1 MAPVVRGD
9 VLASARMRALCTF
22 FCVVALGSGAVAAS
36 AAADHRPAGGAL
48 ALAAHEVDG
57 PLLAVTSGVRWSVSG
72 VLTHY
77 VRGQRIV
84 IHAFDDGRLL
94 LSQPAAL
101 HRHGHSATFTVALRV
116 VGVGRVTVRA
126 IHYATRAQAWIVSP
140 SLSVWVVAPTIA
152 PGERG
157 LAVRIL
163 QAKLA
168 ALHYVI
174 GAAGVFD
181 ARTQRAVLAFRK
193 MAGLPLTMVAGASV
207 FAALDAGKGVFTVR
221 YPAQGRHVEGDLTH
235 QVLALIGADGEV
247 EALYPMSSGKPTT
260 PTTPGT
266 FTVYEKQFGTNS
278 DGMVD
283 SSYFNG
289 GDAIHGYYEVPPY
302 AASHG
307 CLRVPI
313 PDAPTIY
320 DWVALGTTVDV
331 YFR

>member
-1 MAPVVRGD
+1 
-9 VLASARMRALCTF
+9 MRALCTLL
-22 FCVVALGSGAVAAS
+22 CVVALASGAVAAN
-36 AAADHRPAGGAL
+36 AAAGHRPAGHRPAGGAL
-48 ALAAHEVDG
+48 ALTPHDVGG
-57 PLLAVTSGVRWSVSG
+57 PLLAVTSDARWSVSG

-77 VRGQRIV
+77 VRGQRVV
-84 IHAFDDGRLL
+84 IHAFDDGRRI
-94 LSQPAAL
+94 LSERVVVHPAAG
-101 HRHGHSATFTVALRV
+101 RTATFRVSLRV
-116 VGVGRVTVRA
+116 GGVGRVTVRA
-126 IHYATRAQAWIVSP
+126 IHYATRAQARIISP

-152 PGERG
+152 SGQHS

-163 QAKLA
+163 QSKLA

-174 GAAGVFD
+174 GVPGVFD

-193 MAGLPLTMVAGASV
+193 MAGLPLTMAAGPSV
-207 FAALDAGKGVFTVR
+207 FAALYAGRGVFTVQ
-221 YPAQGRHVEGDLTH
+221 YPLQGRHVEGDLTH
-235 QVLALIGADGEV
+235 QVLALIGADGKV
-247 EALYPMSSGKPTT
+247 EALYPMSSGKPST

-289 GDAIHGYYEVPPY
+289 GDAIHGYAEVPSY

-320 DWVALGTTVDV
+320 AWVALGTTVDV

>member
-1 MAPVVRGD
+1 MRCE
-9 VLASARMRALCTF
+9 VLLSPSMRALCTL

-36 AAADHRPAGGAL
+36 AAADQRPAGGAL
-48 ALAAHEVDG
+48 ALTAHDVDG
-57 PLLAVTSGVRWSVSG
+57 SLLAVTSGARWSVSG

-77 VRGQRIV
+77 VRGQRIA
-84 IHAFDDGRLL
+84 IHAFDDGRPI
-94 LSQPAAL
+94 LSAPAAL
-101 HRHGHSATFTVALRV
+101 HPAGRTATFTVSLRV
-116 VGVGRVTVRA
+116 GGVGRVTVRA
-126 IHYATRAQAWIVSP
+126 IHYATHAQARIVSP
-140 SLSVWVVAPTIA
+140 SVSVWIVAPTIA
-152 PGERG
+152 PGQRS

-193 MAGLPLTMVAGASV
+193 MAGLPLTMAANAGV
-207 FAALDAGKGVFTVR
+207 FAALDAGRGVFTVR
-221 YPAQGRHVEGDLTH
+221 YPAQGRHVEADLTH
-235 QVLALIGADGEV
+235 QVLALIGADGRV
-247 EALYPMSSGKPTT
+247 ESLYPMSSGKPST

-313 PDAPTIY
+313 PDALTIY
-320 DWVALGTTVDV
+320 DWVTLGTTVDV

>member
-1 MAPVVRGD
+1 
-9 VLASARMRALCTF
+9 MRALCTL
-22 FCVVALGSGAVAAS
+22 FCVVALGWGAVAAS
-36 AAADHRPAGGAL
+36 AAAHHRPAGGAL
-48 ALAAHEVDG
+48 GLAAHEVDG
-57 PLLAVTSGVRWSVSG
+57 SLRAVTSGAHWRVKG

-84 IHAFDDGRLL
+84 IHAFDDGRLI
-94 LSQPAAL
+94 LSRRAVL
-101 HRHGHSATFTVALRV
+101 HRAGRKATFTLALRV
-116 VGVGRVTVRA
+116 GRVGRVTVRA
-126 IHYATRAQAWIVSP
+126 IHYASRAQARIVSP
-140 SLSVWVVAPTIA
+140 SVSVWVVAPTIA

-168 ALHYVI
+168 ALNYVI

-193 MAGLPLTMVAGASV
+193 MAGLPLTMVADASV
-207 FAALDAGKGVFTVR
+207 FDALADGEGVFTVQ

-235 QVLALIGADGEV
+235 QVLALIGADGKV
-247 EALYPMSSGKPTT
+247 EALYPMSSGKPST

-266 FTVYEKQFGTNS
+266 FTVYWKEFGTNS

-283 SSYFNG
+283 SSFFNG

-320 DWVALGTTVDV
+320 DWVGLGTTVDV